1 MMSAHLTP
9 PLGQGLWRSGE
20 NHGFSIIPSP
30 NFSETREAA
39 CGLQI
44 SCEALLT
51 CLSLPGPHG
60 IHFSFYFS
68 VVKEMVR
75 SGKKDQVL
83 LSHLHERE

>member
-9 PLGQGLWRSGE
+9 LLVRACWRAGE
-20 NHGFSIIPSP
+20 NHGFSIISSP

-39 CGLQI
+39 YGLQI

-51 CLSLPGPHG
+51 CLSLPGPRG
-60 IHFSFYFS
+60 IHFSFYFP

-75 SGKKDQVL
+75 SGKKGQVL
-83 LSHLHERE
+83 LSHLQEKE